1 MHDALILEHLE
12 LPSVLLCTTNFKHTA
27 KVMAEQLG
35 RGDYPIVEINH
46 PIGRLDDSRLAD
58 RIGQAMDRVVELL
71 M

>member
-12 LPSVLLCTTNFKHTA
+12 LPSVLLCTANFTHTA

-35 RGDYPIVEINH
+35 RGDYPIVEIYH
-46 PIGRLDDSRLAD
+46 PIGRLDDSGLAD

>member
-12 LPSVLLCTTNFKHTA
+12 LPSVLLCTTNFTHTA

-46 PIGRLDDSRLAD
+46 SIGRLDDSRLAD

>member
-12 LPSVLLCTTNFKHTA
+12 LPSVLLCTTNFTHTA
-27 KVMAEQLG
+27 TVMAEQLG

>member
-12 LPSVLLCTTNFKHTA
+12 LPSVLLCTTNFTHTA
-27 KVMAEQLG
+27 KVMAEQLS

-58 RIGQAMDRVVELL
+58 RIGQALDGVVELL